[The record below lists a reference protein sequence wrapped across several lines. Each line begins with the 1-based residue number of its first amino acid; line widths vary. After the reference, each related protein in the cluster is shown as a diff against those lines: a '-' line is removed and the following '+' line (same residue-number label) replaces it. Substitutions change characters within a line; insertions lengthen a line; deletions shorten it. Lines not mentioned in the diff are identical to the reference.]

1 MKTNEKDKTV
11 NEREIVIKAK
21 KDIREFDRLYTKYYP
36 RINSFV
42 YHRVPNEAERNDIV
56 SNIFNK
62 AMRKLGTFRF
72 LDSRKSSF
80 SSWLYRI
87 AISEINQ
94 YFRNRQRQDRIVGMV
109 RHNETPNTEDFSY
122 EFSYKQV
129 KKAMQNLSENDQNII
144 ALRFFEK
151 LKHQEIAEILNKKEG
166 TVKVRLHRALNRL
179 RQNLEGG
186 NFG

>member
-1 MKTNEKDKTV
+1 M
-11 NEREIVIKAK
+11 NEREKVIKAK
-21 KDIREFDRLYTKYYP
+21 EDIREFDFLYIKYYP

-42 YHRVPNEAERNDIV
+42 YHRVPDEAQRNEIV
-56 SNIFNK
+56 SNIFYK

-94 YFRNRQRQDRIVGMV
+94 YFRNRQRDHKIVGKV
-109 RHNETPNTEDFSY
+109 KHNDTHNSVDFSY
-122 EFSYKQV
+122 DYTYAQV
-129 KKAMQNLSENDQNII
+129 KAAMQSLSEKDQNII

-151 LKHQEIAEILNKKEG
+151 LRHQEIAEVLQKKEG

-179 RQNLEGG
+179 RENLEGG
-186 NFG
+186 K

>member
-1 MKTNEKDKTV
+1 V
-11 NEREIVIKAK
+11 NERERVIRAK
-21 KDIREFDRLYTKYYP
+21 KDIREFDYLYEKYYP

-42 YHRVPNEAERNDIV
+42 YQRVPDESQRNEIV
-56 SNIFNK
+56 SNIFYK

-94 YFRNRQRQDRIVGMV
+94 YFRNRQRDGKIVGKIK
-109 RHNETPNTEDFSY
+109 HQDTPNAEDFSY
-122 EFSYKQV
+122 DFTYEQV
-129 KKAMQNLSENDQNII
+129 KEAMQKLSDKDQTII
-144 ALRFFEK
+144 VLRFFEK
-151 LKHQEIAEILNKKEG
+151 LKHQEIAEILQKKEG

-179 RQNLEGG
+179 RENLEGG
-186 NFG
+186 K